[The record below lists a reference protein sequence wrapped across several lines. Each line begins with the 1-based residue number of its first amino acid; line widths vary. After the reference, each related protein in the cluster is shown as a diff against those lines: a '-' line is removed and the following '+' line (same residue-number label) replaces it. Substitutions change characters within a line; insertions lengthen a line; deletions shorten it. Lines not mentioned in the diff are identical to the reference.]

1 MSFSD
6 LSKELSTSLSK
17 DTRKKQGIFFT
28 PDNVR
33 QRIFDKLDEFN
44 ISPARIL
51 EPSFG
56 SGEFLKDLKRYK
68 NTEVVGVELNKTIYD
83 KVITKYHDEEK
94 YSLSNEDFTSFK
106 DKNKYD

>member
-1 MSFSD
+1 MSFSH

-44 ISPARIL
+44 VSPVRVL
-51 EPSFG
+51 
-56 SGEFLKDLKRYK
+56 
-68 NTEVVGVELNKTIYD
+68 
-83 KVITKYHDEEK
+83 
-94 YSLSNEDFTSFK
+94 
-106 DKNKYD
+106 